1 MKRLDSV
8 RWRFGLVVV
17 AAAAITSALIGASQL
32 TAGREGPTAAADP
45 QRVPVERTFAGIP
58 QQGPA
63 LGRRLAPVTLV
74 EYADLQCP
82 YCAQWAL
89 QTVPVLARDY
99 VRTGRLRIV
108 FRGLAFLGP
117 DSRTALEA
125 TVAAGRQNTLW
136 DVVEALYRRQGTEN
150 SGWVT
155 EELLADVARG
165 IARLDSARW
174 GSDRELRWTS
184 VEIARAARSAQAV
197 GVSGTPAFMV
207 GPTGGRLEPVAL
219 RSLGPEG
226 IVPAIEAALRR

>member
-1 MKRLDSV
+1 MKRLDSG
-8 RWRFGLVVV
+8 RWRLGLVVA
-17 AAAAITSALIGASQL
+17 AAAAITSMLIGTSQL
-32 TAGREGPTAAADP
+32 TARTAGAVAADA
-45 QRVPVERTFAGIP
+45 QRVRVERVFAGIP

-89 QTVPVLARDY
+89 QTLPVLARDY

-125 TVAAGRQNTLW
+125 TVAAGRQNRLW
-136 DVVEALYRRQGTEN
+136 DVVEALYRRQGAEN

-165 IARLDSARW
+165 IPRLDPARW
-174 GSDRELRWTS
+174 RSDRGLRWTS
-184 VEIARAARSAQAV
+184 VAIARAAHSARAA
-197 GVSGTPAFMV
+197 GVTGTPAFVV

-219 RSLGPEG
+219 RSLGPES

>member
-1 MKRLDSV
+1 MKRLDSG
-8 RWRFGLVVV
+8 RWRLGLVVA
-17 AAAAITSALIGASQL
+17 AAAAITSMLIGTSQL
-32 TAGREGPTAAADP
+32 TARTAGAVAADA
-45 QRVPVERTFAGIP
+45 QRVRVERVFAGIP

-89 QTVPVLARDY
+89 QTLPVLARDY

-165 IARLDSARW
+165 IPRLDSARW

-184 VEIARAARSAQAV
+184 VEIARAARSARAA